1 MTIDFFSHGFDFF
14 FSHGFDSYG
23 FGFTVLIFCFDG
35 FAVLHHVLGLIDE
48 EREEWVCWACA
59 MNHVLGLIMFWV
71 HHVLCLC
78 NESSF

>member
-23 FGFTVLIFCFDG
+23 FGFTILIFCFDG

-59 MNHVLGLIMFWV
+59 MNHVLGSSCS
-71 HHVLCLC
+71 VLV
-78 NESSF
+78 